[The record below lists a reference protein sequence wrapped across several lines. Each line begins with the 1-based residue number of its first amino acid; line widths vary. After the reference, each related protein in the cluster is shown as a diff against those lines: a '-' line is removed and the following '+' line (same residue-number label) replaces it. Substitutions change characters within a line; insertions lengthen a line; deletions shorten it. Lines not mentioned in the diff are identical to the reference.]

1 MEKTLK
7 LPVKNARAFGF
18 ERSERALDLEARTA
32 VLAFSS
38 EAPYER
44 YWGIEILDH
53 SPGAVDL
60 TRLLAT
66 RPLLRDHNADKLI
79 GTIES
84 VSIGED
90 RVGRATVRFAKS
102 ADGEEA
108 WQLVQDGILRNV
120 SVGYQIDAMQ
130 LQSMDDSG
138 LETYRVTRW
147 TPYEISLVSIPADT
161 SVGVGRDASA
171 ASRDATISIVINVG
185 DDAEDAAED
194 AAGDLETEPA
204 SAPGGEPM
212 VEASAPIHLEKT
224 MSDHTNAAELLAV
237 AEQYK
242 RHGALDLVAA
252 AVRDG
257 LSTIQFQNLL
267 LEKMASAPSAPASE
281 IGLSKNEQKSYSVLR
296 LMRALADPTDKA
308 AQNAAAFELEC
319 HRAVADRIGESK
331 RGGVY
336 LPFEVQKR
344 DLATNAG
351 GGGNLVATNN
361 LAGSFIEL
369 LRARSTVVALGARLL
384 SGLQGNVTIPKQ
396 TAAATAYWLANEST
410 AITESAQTIGQ
421 LALSPK
427 NVGAYTEVS
436 RQLMIQSAPDAEML
450 VMNDLAAVIA
460 LAIDAAAINGSGA
473 SGQPTGIIGTSGI
486 GSVTGTSL
494 GYAGIIEFQSDVAAN
509 NALTE
514 NCAYLTTPAVAALL
528 AQRQRFTNTDS
539 PLWSGNILDGTVSG
553 YRATS
558 SNQMPSANVLFGD
571 FSQVIIADWG
581 VVELAANP
589 YANFAAG
596 ITGIRA
602 WATVDVGVRQAGA
615 FSLAT
620 SVT

>member
-1 MEKTLK
+1 
-7 LPVKNARAFGF
+7 
-18 ERSERALDLEARTA
+18 
-32 VLAFSS
+32 
-38 EAPYER
+38 
-44 YWGIEILDH
+44 
-53 SPGAVDL
+53 
-60 TRLLAT
+60 
-66 RPLLRDHNADKLI
+66 
-79 GTIES
+79 
-84 VSIGED
+84 
-90 RVGRATVRFAKS
+90 
-102 ADGEEA
+102 
-108 WQLVQDGILRNV
+108 
-120 SVGYQIDAMQ
+120 
-130 LQSMDDSG
+130 
-138 LETYRVTRW
+138 
-147 TPYEISLVSIPADT
+147 
-161 SVGVGRDASA
+161 
-171 ASRDATISIVINVG
+171 
-185 DDAEDAAED
+185 
-194 AAGDLETEPA
+194 
-204 SAPGGEPM
+204 
-212 VEASAPIHLEKT
+212 
-224 MSDHTNAAELLAV
+224 MSDHNNAAELLAV

-257 LSTIQFQNLL
+257 LSTVQFQNLL
-267 LEKMASAPSAPASE
+267 LEKIASTPLAPASE
-281 IGLSKNEQKSYSVLR
+281 IGLTRTEQKSYSMLR
-296 LMRALADPTDKA
+296 LMRALADPTDRA
-308 AQNAAAFELEC
+308 AQAAAAFELEC

-369 LRARSTVVALGARLL
+369 LRARSRVVALGARLL

-396 TAAATAYWLANEST
+396 TAAATAYWLANETT

-436 RQLMIQSAPDAEML
+436 RQLMVQSAPDAEML
-450 VMNDLAAVIA
+450 VMQDLAAVIA
-460 LAIDAAAINGSGA
+460 LAIDAAAINGSGL

-494 GYAGIIEFQSDVAAN
+494 AYAGVIEFQSDVAAN

-514 NCAYLTTPAVAALL
+514 ACAYLTTPAVAALL
-528 AQRQRFTNTDS
+528 AQRQRFASTDT
-539 PLWSGNILDGTVSG
+539 PLWTGNILDGNVAG

-558 SNQMPSANVLFGD
+558 STQVPAANVLFGD
-571 FSQVIIADWG
+571 FSQVVIADWG
-581 VVELAANP
+581 VIELATNP
-589 YANFAAG
+589 YANFTAG

>member
-1 MEKTLK
+1 MEKRITL
-7 LPVKNARAFGF
+7 PAKNTRGFAFQRAID
-18 ERSERALDLEARTA
+18 AEARTA
-32 VLAFSS
+32 TLAFSS
-38 EAPYER
+38 EEPYKR
-44 YWGIEILDH
+44 FWGTEILGH
-53 SPGAVDL
+53 APGEVDL
-60 TRLLAT
+60 TRLMAT
-66 RPLLRDHNADKLI
+66 RPLLRDHNPERLI

-84 VSIGED
+84 VAIGPD
-90 RVGRATVRFAKS
+90 LVGRAVVRFARS
-102 ADGEEA
+102 AEGEDA

-120 SVGYQIDAMQ
+120 SVGYQIDAMRLEGVDQ
-130 LQSMDDSG
+130 AG
-138 LETYRVTRW
+138 EETYRVTRW
-147 TPYEISLVSIPADT
+147 VPYEISLVSIPADF
-161 SVGVGRDASA
+161 SVGVGRSQTEET
-171 ASRDATISIVINVG
+171 RDITIIINVG
-185 DDAEDAAED
+185 DDADEPSEED
-194 AAGDLETEPA
+194 DLETDPEET
-204 SAPGGEPM
+204 PGGEPVAEDLAYDPPM
-212 VEASAPIHLEKT
+212 EMKKMAEQS
-224 MSDHTNAAELLAV
+224 NAAELLAV

-242 RHGALDLVAA
+242 RHGALDLVGA

-257 LSTIQFQNLL
+257 LTTVQFQNLL
-267 LEKMASAPSAPASE
+267 LEKMSSAPSAPASH
-281 IGLSKNEQKSYSVLR
+281 IGLTQKEEKRFSVLR
-296 LMRALADPTDKA
+296 LMRALAEPTDKA
-308 AQNAAAFELEC
+308 AQAAAAFELEC

-336 LPFEVQKR
+336 LPFEVQQR
-344 DLATNAG
+344 DLSTAAG
-351 GGGNLVATNN
+351 GGNNLVGTINA
-361 LAGSFIEL
+361 AGSFIDL
-369 LRARSTVVALGARLL
+369 LRARSRVVALGARLL

-396 TAAATAYWLANEST
+396 TAAATAYWLANETT

-436 RQLMIQSAPDAEML
+436 RQLMIQSAPDAEQL

-460 LAIDAAAINGSGA
+460 LAIDAAALNGSGL
-473 SGQPTGIIGTSGI
+473 SGQPTGIINTSGI

-494 GYAGIIEFQSDVAAN
+494 GYAGIVEFQSDIAAN

-528 AQRQRFTNTDS
+528 AQRQRFASTDT
-539 PLWSGNILDGTVSG
+539 PLWVGNILDGNVAG

-558 SNQMPSANVLFGD
+558 STQVPAANVLFGD

-581 VVELAANP
+581 VIELAANP

>member
-1 MEKTLK
+1 MEKQLQI
-7 LPVKNARAFGF
+7 PARNARAFAIDGAQ
-18 ERSERALDLEARTA
+18 RALDVGARTA

-38 EAPYER
+38 EEPYQR
-44 YWGIEILDH
+44 WWGVEILDH

-66 RPLLRDHNADKLI
+66 RPLLRDHNPDRLI
-79 GTIES
+79 GTIEA
-84 VSIGED
+84 VTIGED
-90 RVGRATVRFAKS
+90 RIGRATVRFAKS

-130 LQSMDDSG
+130 LQSMDEAG

-161 SVGVGRDASA
+161 TVGVGRDAA
-171 ASRDATISIVINVG
+171 REATISIVINVG
-185 DDAEDAAED
+185 DDAEDDAED
-194 AAGDLETEPA
+194 AAGDLESEPA

-212 VEASAPIHLEKT
+212 VEVSSLPLEKT

-257 LSTIQFQNLL
+257 LSTVQFQNLL

-281 IGLSKNEQKSYSVLR
+281 IGLNKTEQKSYSVLR
-296 LMRALADPTDKA
+296 LMRALADPTDRA
-308 AQNAAAFELEC
+308 AQAAAAFELEC

-336 LPFEVQKR
+336 LPFEVQSR
-344 DLATNAG
+344 DLSTGANG
-351 GGGNLVATNN
+351 GDKLVATNN

-369 LRARSTVVALGARLL
+369 LRARSRVVALGARLL

-396 TAAATAYWLANEST
+396 TAAATAYWLANETT
-410 AITESAQTIGQ
+410 AITESSQTIGQ

-436 RQLMIQSAPDAEML
+436 RQLMVQSAPDAEML
-450 VMNDLAAVIA
+450 VMQDLAAVIA
-460 LAIDAAAINGSGA
+460 LAIDAAAINGSGL
-473 SGQPTGIIGTSGI
+473 SGQPTGIISTSGI

-494 GYAGIIEFQSDVAAN
+494 AYAGVIEFQSDVAAN

-514 NCAYLTTPAVAALL
+514 ACAYLTTPAVAALL
-528 AQRQRFTNTDS
+528 AQRQRFASTDT
-539 PLWSGNILDGTVSG
+539 PLWTGNILDGNVAG

-558 SNQMPSANVLFGD
+558 STQVPSANVLFGD
-571 FSQVIIADWG
+571 FSQVVIADWG
-581 VVELAANP
+581 VIELATNP
-589 YANFAAG
+589 YANFTAG

>member
-1 MEKTLK
+1 MKKEVT
-7 LPVKNARAFGF
+7 LPVKNARAFAF
-18 ERSERALDLEARTA
+18 ERALDVEARTA

-38 EAPYER
+38 EEPYQR

-53 SPGAVDL
+53 SPSAVDL

-66 RPLLRDHNADKLI
+66 RPLLRDHNPDRLI

-84 VSIGED
+84 VTIGAD
-90 RVGRATVRFAKS
+90 RVGRASVRFAKS

-108 WQLVQDGILRNV
+108 WALVQDGILRCV
-120 SVGYQIDAMQ
+120 SVGYQIDAMA
-130 LQSMDDSG
+130 LAGTDEAG

-147 TPYEISLVSIPADT
+147 TPYEISLVSIPADV
-161 SVGVGRDASA
+161 SVGVGRADADAS
-171 ASRDATISIVINVG
+171 REHTISIVINLG
-185 DDAEDAAED
+185 DEADDDAEAASTD
-194 AAGDLETEPA
+194 SPEPEPI
-204 SAPGGEPM
+204 SEPGGEPM
-212 VEASAPIHLEKT
+212 VEILTSDYPLEKT
-224 MSDHTNAAELLAV
+224 MSEHNNAAELLAV

-242 RHGALDLVAA
+242 CHGAYDLVAA

-257 LSTIQFQNLL
+257 LSTVQFQNLL
-267 LEKMASAPSAPASE
+267 LAKMASAPMAPASE

-308 AQNAAAFELEC
+308 AQAAAAFELEC

-336 LPFEVQKR
+336 LPFEVQQR

-351 GGGNLVATNN
+351 GGANLVATNN
-361 LAGSFIEL
+361 LAGSFIDL
-369 LRARSTVVALGARLL
+369 LRARSRVVALGARML

-396 TAAATAYWLANEST
+396 TAAATAYWLTNETT
-410 AITESAQTIGQ
+410 AITESQQTIGQ

-436 RQLMIQSAPDAEML
+436 RQLMVQSAPDAEML
-450 VMNDLAAVIA
+450 IMNDLAAVIA
-460 LAIDAAAINGSGA
+460 LAIDAAALNGSGTA
-473 SGQPTGIIGTSGI
+473 GQPLGIIGTSGI
-486 GSVTGTSL
+486 GSVSGTSL
-494 GYAGIIEFQSDVAAN
+494 GYAGVVEFQSDVAGN

-514 NCAYLTTPAVAALL
+514 SCAYLTTPTVAALL
-528 AQRQRFTNTDS
+528 AQRQRFASTDTA
-539 PLWSGNILDGTVSG
+539 LWSGNILDGNVAG

-558 SNQMPSANVLFGD
+558 STQVPAGNVLFGD

-581 VVELAANP
+581 VIELATNP

>member
-1 MEKTLK
+1 MKKQVT
-7 LPVKNARAFGF
+7 LPVKNARAFAF
-18 ERSERALDLEARTA
+18 ERALDVEARTA

-38 EAPYER
+38 EEPYQR
-44 YWGIEILDH
+44 YWGVEILDH

-66 RPLLRDHNADKLI
+66 RPLLRDHNPDRLI

-84 VSIGED
+84 VTIGAD

-108 WQLVQDGILRNV
+108 WALVQDGILRCV

-130 LQSMDDSG
+130 LASMDEAG

-147 TPYEISLVSIPADT
+147 TPYEISLVSIPADV
-161 SVGVGRDASA
+161 SVGVGRNAGADDT
-171 ASRDATISIVINVG
+171 REQTKSIVINLG
-185 DDAEDAAED
+185 DEAD
-194 AAGDLETEPA
+194 GDCEAVITDIPEPEPD
-204 SAPGGEPM
+204 SEPGGEPM
-212 VEASAPIHLEKT
+212 VEITPPEYPLEKT
-224 MSDHTNAAELLAV
+224 MSEHNNAAELLAV

-242 RHGALDLVAA
+242 RHGAYDLVAA

-257 LSTIQFQNLL
+257 LSTVQFQNLL
-267 LEKMASAPSAPASE
+267 LAKMASAPSAPASE

-296 LMRALADPTDKA
+296 LMRALADPTDKS
-308 AQNAAAFELEC
+308 AQAAAAFELEC

-336 LPFEVQKR
+336 LPFEVQQR

-351 GGGNLVATNN
+351 GGANLVATNN
-361 LAGSFIEL
+361 LAGSFIDL
-369 LRARSTVVALGARLL
+369 LRARSRVVALGARML

-396 TAAATAYWLANEST
+396 TAAATAYWLANETT

-436 RQLMIQSAPDAEML
+436 RQLMVQSAPDAEML
-450 VMNDLAAVIA
+450 IMNDLAAVIA
-460 LAIDAAAINGSGA
+460 LAIDAAALNGSGA
-473 SGQPTGIIGTSGI
+473 SGQPLGIIGTSGI

-494 GYAGIIEFQSDVAAN
+494 GYAGVVEFQSDVAGN

-528 AQRQRFTNTDS
+528 AQRQRFSSTDT
-539 PLWSGNILDGTVSG
+539 PLWTGNILDGNVAG

-558 SNQMPSANVLFGD
+558 STQVPAANVLFGD

-581 VVELAANP
+581 VIELATNP

>member
-1 MEKTLK
+1 MKKAVT
-7 LPVKNARAFGF
+7 LPVKNARAFAF
-18 ERSERALDLEARTA
+18 ERALDVEARTA

-38 EAPYER
+38 EEPYQR
-44 YWGIEILDH
+44 YWGVEILDH

-60 TRLLAT
+60 NRLLAT
-66 RPLLRDHNADKLI
+66 RPLLRDHNPDRLI

-84 VSIGED
+84 VTIGAD
-90 RVGRATVRFAKS
+90 RIGRATVRFAKS

-108 WQLVQDGILRNV
+108 WQLVQDGILRCV

-130 LQSMDDSG
+130 LQSMDEAG

-147 TPYEISLVSIPADT
+147 TPYEISLVSIPADV
-161 SVGVGRDASA
+161 SVGVGRNA
-171 ASRDATISIVINVG
+171 AAQDTREPTRSIVINLG
-185 DDAEDAAED
+185 DEADDDAEDASTD
-194 AAGDLETEPA
+194 IPEPEPV
-204 SAPGGEPM
+204 SEPGGEPM
-212 VEASAPIHLEKT
+212 VETTPPQYPMEKT
-224 MSDHTNAAELLAV
+224 MSEHNNAAELLAV

-242 RHGALDLVAA
+242 RHGAYDLVAA

-257 LSTIQFQNLL
+257 LSTVEFQNLL
-267 LEKMASAPSAPASE
+267 LAKMASAPMAPASE

-308 AQNAAAFELEC
+308 AQAAAAFELEC

-351 GGGNLVATNN
+351 GGANLVATNN
-361 LAGSFIEL
+361 LAGSFIDL
-369 LRARSTVVALGARLL
+369 LRARSRVVALGARML

-396 TAAATAYWLANEST
+396 TAAATAYWLTNETT
-410 AITESAQTIGQ
+410 AITESQQTIGQ

-436 RQLMIQSAPDAEML
+436 RQLMVQSAPDAEML
-450 VMNDLAAVIA
+450 IMNDLAAVIA
-460 LAIDAAAINGSGA
+460 LAIDAAALNGSGA
-473 SGQPTGIIGTSGI
+473 SGQPLGIIGTAGI

-494 GYAGIIEFQSDVAAN
+494 GYAGVVEFQSDVAAN

-514 NCAYLTTPAVAALL
+514 SCAYLTTPAVAALL
-528 AQRQRFTNTDS
+528 AQRQRFASTDT
-539 PLWSGNILDGTVSG
+539 PLWTGNILDGNVAG

-558 SNQMPSANVLFGD
+558 STQVPAANVLFGD

-581 VVELAANP
+581 VIELATNP

-615 FSLAT
+615 FALAT
-620 SVT
+620 TVT